1 MLVLRPLS
9 SALAA
14 VVLWLGGCSS
24 PAPFTATQAPGMAP
38 DSVSTTAGAAQAG
51 SPLQVVAEFT
61 DPQLVAVAVAPGG
74 EIFACF
80 GAA

>member
-1 MLVLRPLS
+1 M
-9 SALAA
+9 
-14 VVLWLGGCSS
+14 
-24 PAPFTATQAPGMAP
+24 AT

-80 GAA
+80 PRWDYNPVFPIAKVGPNNTLKPYPNASW